1 VSALSN
7 LGVIAGASIVST
19 AWATIG
25 LGAGMVSASV
35 FLVLAIA
42 SLALVPSDRSR
53 G

>member
-1 VSALSN
+1 MSALSKSR
-7 LGVIAGASIVST
+7 LIAGASIVST

-25 LGAGMVSASV
+25 LEAGMVSASL

-42 SLALVPSDRSR
+42 SLALVPSDRVR